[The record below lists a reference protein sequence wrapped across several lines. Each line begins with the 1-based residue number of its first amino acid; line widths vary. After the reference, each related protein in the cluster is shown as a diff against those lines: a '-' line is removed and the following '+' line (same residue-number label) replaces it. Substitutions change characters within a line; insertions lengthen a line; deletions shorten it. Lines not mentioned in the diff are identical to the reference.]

1 MRLREKVLLVVA
13 PVYVSYMVI
22 HFAGWEVLATAIICL
37 ALSFCIAWGVGM
49 FIGGVKRDD

>member
-37 ALSFCIAWGVGM
+37 ALSFCIAWGVGL
-49 FIGGVKRDD
+49 FIRGLDE